1 MMSFKYLISNVT
13 IAIALL
19 FCIGG
24 CSGGGGGGNDGD
36 DGLTYSGLTD
46 QAEVNELNAE
56 DVSGGAFGA
65 GLIGDGMMGFSL
77 DQSSDETYVEEFR
90 TATLPVILNDS
101 LYLIDFNS
109 PSTGAFQAALETVSA
124 TINGNCGGSMSY
136 SVSADDLAGTFNG
149 SFSFSQYCNDG
160 TTINGRAG
168 FDGRINLV
176 TDEFIEA
183 TLSFDNLSG
192 GGLTLSGDI
201 DIDFTSSPDIIT
213 FNAYGQDPGTG
224 KVYWIRDYTITIDE
238 GAGFTQVEMS
248 GRFYHPDFG
257 YVALT
262 TTAAFVL
269 HDGDQWPT
277 SGTLVVTGAN
287 NSKAKITAI
296 DNANCSVEADL
307 DGDDAYEWDSGTL
320 YWDEI

>member
-1 MMSFKYLISNVT
+1 MNFRLFKSNVT
-13 IAIALL
+13 IAIVLL
-19 FCIGG
+19 IFIGG
-24 CSGGGGGGNDGD
+24 CSGGGGGGNDGN
-36 DGLTYSGLTD
+36 DGITYSGLTN
-46 QAEVNELNAE
+46 QVEVNELNAE

-77 DQSSDETYVEEFR
+77 DARSDEALVEEFR
-90 TATLPVILNDS
+90 TATLPAILRDS

-109 PSTGAFQAALETVSA
+109 PSAGAFQAALETVSA

-136 SVSADDLAGTFNG
+136 SVSADDLRGDFSG

-160 TTINGRAG
+160 TTINGRAE
-168 FDGRINLV
+168 FDGRINV
-176 TDEFIEA
+176 GTDEFIEA

-201 DIDFTSSPDIIT
+201 DIDFTSSPDVIS
-213 FNAYGQDPGTG
+213 FNAYGQDSGTG

-238 GAGFTQVEMS
+238 GAGSTQVEMS
-248 GRFYHPDFG
+248 GRFYHPDYG
-257 YVALT
+257 YVTLT

-269 HDGDQWPT
+269 HDGDEWPN
-277 SGTLVVTGAN
+277 SGNLVVAGAN
-287 NSKAKITAI
+287 NSKARITAI
-296 DNANCSVEADL
+296 DNTNCYVEADI

-320 YWDEI
+320 NWDEI